1 MPKKAT
7 AGDTFQLR
15 LIDLEYKGLS
25 KKEMTKRI
33 KQIYLEEYGDK
44 LNAEI
49 EIYQS
54 SEATTLTQNSGYD
67 GTAVYLKRHN
77 ENDKLFII
85 SQGSKDKVDWNYNI
99 KAMLAGKNYSQAQ
112 DTHKFTEEVINTFGI
127 DKIREKPNIV
137 GLSHSLAHN
146 NNTTAHLVY
155 GTFDEVYSVN
165 GAQTN
170 YYQLYSADN
179 NFANKIRNQ
188 FFISRSDPNSIYN
201 IDPNQL
207 RQFAENYYKDK
218 AKNIHQ
224 IISKDDPLYAASA
237 VRGFFTLGNVEM
249 VDTNPN
255 YPGLRSLVED
265 IPDEVIQ
272 DFQELAIQYTTASN
286 QGGINGAM
294 QDILGVNMD
303 VVNKIDDTFD
313 ILKTYTTDQAEIDEM
328 IRQLDK
334 KVPGLLQQVK
344 TITSNSDL
352 IFGRLED
359 AGYISNAQKQLI
371 GKEFSNIETELEGI
385 QETLSSIVDVRG
397 TGNFITQIGGDIA
410 AALKVKGHINAIKD
424 SLKVL
429 NQEDLLKVLDELKA
443 SHSIMEV
450 LSGLSHGKKSYL
462 GTDMLFTT
470 NHGNKEIK
478 VNISA
483 ALRMYQEGKTVL
495 EEKLSKIR
503 QFQAAIDREIPKSY
517 DRNKYKVMR
526 KIDDIEANPS
536 VYTHILRKHLYFS
549 RLDKKVRR
557 IQVHDVFFP
566 LEHTNLDE
574 EIYELKQSV
583 QKSYTYIEN
592 YRKAIEDLFT
602 EEKEVATL
610 FRLVEGE

>member
-1 MPKKAT
+1 MGRRIMHSPE
-7 AGDTFQLR
+7 LR
-15 LIDLEYKGLS
+15 LRLTQLGYDDKLS
-25 KKEMTKRI
+25 KAEFTEKVKR
-33 KQIYLEEYGDK
+33 IYLEETGKK
-44 LNAEI
+44 LHADVKV
-49 EIYQS
+49 YTS
-54 SEATTLTQNSGYD
+54 KEARTSKQSGYD
-67 GTAVYLKRHN
+67 GLAIYLDAK
-77 ENDKLFII
+77 ENKKDELYIV
-85 SQGSKDKVDWNYNI
+85 SQGSTDIKDWDYNI
-99 KAMLAGKNYSQAQ
+99 KAMLAGRDIRQANS
-112 DTHKFTEEVINTFGI
+112 TNRFVLAAKHHFKLNNNENSTPVI
-127 DKIREKPNIV
+127 

-146 NNTTAHLVY
+146 NNTTAHLMHN
-155 GTFDEVYSVN
+155 TFDKVYSVN

-170 YYQLYSADN
+170 YYQLYFADRK
-179 NFANKIRNQ
+179 FANDV
-188 FFISRSDPNSIYN
+188 RSYFSMSYDNPNAIYD

-207 RQFAENYYKDK
+207 RQFAENHYKDK

-224 IISKDDPLYAASA
+224 FISKDDPLYAASA

-286 QGGINGAM
+286 QGGINGVM
-294 QDILGVNMD
+294 QEIFGVNMN
-303 VVNKIDDTFD
+303 VVNKIGDNS
-313 ILKTYTTDQAEIDEM
+313 LKTYMTNQTEIDGM

-344 TITSNSDL
+344 TITSNANL

-359 AGYISNAQKQLI
+359 AGYITNAQRQLI
-371 GKEFSNIETELEGI
+371 VEEVTNIETELEGI

-410 AALKVKGHINAIKD
+410 AALKIKGHMNAIKD

-450 LSGLSHGKKSYL
+450 LNGLSHGKKSYL

-517 DRNKYKVMR
+517 NRNKYKVMR

-566 LEHTNLDE
+566 LEHKNLDE

-583 QKSYTYIEN
+583 QESYTYIEN

-602 EEKEVATL
+602 EEKEIATL